1 MTYFSRLSP
10 WSARLILAI
19 VVVLVG
25 LGALVHPTPH
35 LAHLA
40 PPGAG
45 DEQLYRGIVDR
56 ISHGQDYYH
65 AAAAEHRARSYPT
78 YPPQVFRQPL
88 LATILAAI
96 PSDGLRRLALLALS
110 VVAFF
115 ALRSAL
121 VCSGIN
127 TRLRIFALFCIGTGF
142 GIAWFPGAQYI
153 HEVWAALLI
162 ALSLAWYR
170 QGWWIRAVLLGF
182 CACLFRELALPYLAA
197 MAAFALWERK
207 YAELASWVAAMLIFS
222 GIYAW
227 HLSIARTLPQH
238 GDLIS
243 AGWLYYGG
251 WGFALETAK
260 RNYALIEAPYFIV
273 AFAVC
278 ASLLGLLS
286 HPDRWFSRMALIV
299 GGYLTAFL
307 FVGRPD
313 TSYWGMLFSPLLP
326 IGVALSPPA
335 LRDLIERAWA
345 GHPAPAALVA
355 LRSGW
360 RRRRGQLRNA
370 VRNNPVYRRSIER
383 LVALDQRLSGVPA
396 NSGNGHDAVSE

>member
-1 MTYFSRLSP
+1 M
-10 WSARLILAI
+10 ILAA
-19 VVVLVG
+19 VLMLVA

-45 DEQLYRGIVDR
+45 DEQLYRAIVDR
-56 ISHGQDYYH
+56 VSHGQDYYH
-65 AAAAEHRARSYPT
+65 AAAAEHRARAYPT
-78 YPPQVFRQPL
+78 YPAQVFREPL
-88 LATILAAI
+88 LAWMLAAI
-96 PSDGLRRLALLALS
+96 PGDGARRLALLSLS

-121 VCSGIN
+121 VRTGIS
-127 TRLRIFALFCIGTGF
+127 TRIRIFALFCIGSGF

-170 QGWWIRAVLLGF
+170 QGWWIPAVLLGF

-197 MAAFALWERK
+197 MAAFAVWERK
-207 YAELASWVAAMLIFS
+207 YAESASWIAATLIFVA
-222 GIYAW
+222 IYGW
-227 HLSIARTLPQH
+227 HLSTARTLPQT
-238 GDLIS
+238 GDLMS
-243 AGWLYYGG
+243 AGWLYWGG

-278 ASLLGLLS
+278 VSLLGLS
-286 HPDRWFSRMALIV
+286 GHPDRWFSRMALIV

-313 TSYWGMLFSPLLP
+313 NSYWGMLFSPLLP
-326 IGVALSPPA
+326 IGVALSPLA
-335 LRDLIERAWA
+335 LRDLIARAWA
-345 GHPAPAALVA
+345 GRPVPRALVVLQSA
-355 LRSGW
+355 W
-360 RRRRGQLRNA
+360 RRFGRRLPDA
-370 VRNNPVYRRSIER
+370 IRNNAIYRRIVDK
-383 LVALDQRLSGVPA
+383 LVEIDQRLSGLPA
-396 NSGNGHDAVSE
+396 NSGHGHDAVRE